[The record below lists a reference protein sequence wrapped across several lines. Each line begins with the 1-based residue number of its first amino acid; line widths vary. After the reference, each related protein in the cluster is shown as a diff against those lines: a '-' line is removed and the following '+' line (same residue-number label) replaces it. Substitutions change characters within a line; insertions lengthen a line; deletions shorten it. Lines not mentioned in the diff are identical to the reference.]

1 MFNET
6 RLDPTISY
14 YAIGGRRFQTTF
26 VETYGG
32 DTFANAA
39 WAIGLGE
46 WEIQSALRSTNP
58 NNAYAYRALRNLFF
72 TSLGG
77 FGGFRMRDWKDYQ
90 DEGGGIWVMLDATH
104 FQAYKRVTLNAVN
117 YDQIVNKPV
126 QTSPEGVGFVITGG
140 SVSSMDYTTGI
151 VTMTSGTP
159 TSWTGTYDVPVR
171 FADDTMGTG
180 MGPDQSAAY
189 YEAQQVKLVE
199 IRNP

>member
-6 RLDPTISY
+6 RLDPAISY
-14 YAIGGRRFQTTF
+14 YAVGGRRFQTTF
-26 VETYGG
+26 VQTYGG

-90 DEGGGIWVMLDATH
+90 DEGGGIFVTLTSTT
-104 FQAYKRVTLNAVN
+104 FQMYKRVTLNGVN

-126 QTSPEGVGFVITGG
+126 SPIVVVGG
-140 SVSSMDYTTGI
+140 SGVSVDYTTGI
-151 VTMTSGTP
+151 VTVASGTP
-159 TSWTGTYDVPVR
+159 TSWTGTYDIAVR

-180 MGPDQSAAY
+180 MGPDQSYAY